1 MNSNF
6 NNQKYRKDILSNM
19 LANINLT
26 GKEMYD
32 LIMMENK
39 ELIDERRQG
48 WIFES
53 LCQILIIM
61 RCVQNIN
68 YSEILEGQLQNLI
81 QVKNVNSLLNI
92 LIEGGGN
99 NIVDLTIKQGYM
111 MIPFSIKYRN
121 KYSET
126 DVSKI
131 DNTITKQ
138 ELTKDYKIGL
148 FVKNKDV
155 VINHNYHNELNIDK
169 QLHDKII
176 ENGLLF
182 DEQDIIRALSVF
194 IERFSNNVLSI
205 NDFIEYINADY
216 LMSPRQQLIKKL
228 HQQVTLLKF
237 ISSFTQNIKMFCLP

>member
-1 MNSNF
+1 MSKSF
-6 NNQKYRKDILSNM
+6 NIQKYRKDILSNM
-19 LANINLT
+19 LTNANLKLS

-39 ELIDERRQG
+39 EVIDERRQG

-53 LCQILIIM
+53 LCQILIVLK
-61 RCVQNIN
+61 CVQNLN

-81 QVKNVNSLLNI
+81 QVKNANSLLDI
-92 LIEGGGN
+92 QVDGGGN
-99 NIVDLTIKQGYM
+99 NIVDLTIKQGSTT
-111 MIPFSIKYRN
+111 IPFSIKYRN

-138 ELTKDYKIGL
+138 ELTKDFKIGL

-155 VINHNYHNELNIDK
+155 VNNHKYHNELNIDK

-205 NDFIEYINADY
+205 NDFIEFV
-216 LMSPRQQLIKKL
+216 RQDSTMILE
-228 HQQVTLLKF
+228 
-237 ISSFTQNIKMFCLP
+237 